1 MSLTFYYAPMSSS
14 TRVHWALE
22 ELGLP
27 YEKVRVD
34 LAAGEQRAPEFLA
47 LNPHG
52 KVPVLVVDG
61 APMFESLAILLFLGE
76 RFGVARNLWFAHDH
90 PRYPEALSWTVW
102 GTVTF
107 SAHVFRW
114 LLAAGERV
122 PQDLRNAPVADATK
136 RDLAAD
142 LTALEQH
149 LSDREYLFDQRFTL
163 ADLSIAAF
171 FPFALSSGAVELGDF
186 PKVAAWV
193 SRCTSRPD
201 MALAIQG

>member
-1 MSLTFYYAPMSSS
+1 MSIVFHHAPMSSS

-34 LAAGEQRAPEFLA
+34 LAAGEQRRPEFLA

-61 APMFESLAILLFLGE
+61 TPMFESLAMLLFLGE

-90 PRYPEALSWTVW
+90 ADYPAALAWTVW

-107 SAHVFRW
+107 NATVFRF
-114 LLAAGERV
+114 LTNTSERFPKDQQNAAAAEQARADLRTQLAA
-122 PQDLRNAPVADATK
+122 LDAQLAG
-136 RDLAAD
+136 RD
-142 LTALEQH
+142 
-149 LSDREYLFDQRFTL
+149 YLFAERFTL
-163 ADLSIAAF
+163 V
-171 FPFALSSGAVELGDF
+171 ALSLASFVGFAGRTGAAVITDF
-186 PKVAAWV
+186 SNVAAWHA
-193 SRCTSRPD
+193 RCAARPD
-201 MALAIQG
+201 YAVAQRG

>member
-27 YEKVRVD
+27 YEKVCVD
-34 LAAGEQRAPEFLA
+34 LAAGEQRAPEFLK

-90 PRYPEALSWTVW
+90 PHYPEALSWTVW
-102 GTVTF
+102 GSVTF

-122 PQDLRNAPVADATK
+122 PPEQRNSAIAEATR

-142 LTALEQH
+142 LTALERH
-149 LSDREYLFDQRFTL
+149 LADREYLFEQRFTL
-163 ADLSIAAF
+163 ADLAIAAF
-171 FPFALSSGAVELGDF
+171 FPFALSSGAVDLADF